1 MTKTDEV
8 LEFINK
14 RGSITSWDA
23 IRYLHYSRLSASI
36 HTLRHERMTN
46 IKSRTEVNKRTKKH
60 YSRYYIDENRL
71 PKLEGKNE

>member
-23 IRYLHYSRLSASI
+23 IRYLRYTRLSASI
-36 HTLRHERMTN
+36 HELRHKRLID
-46 IKSRTEVNKRTKKH
+46 IKSRTEVNKRTKKP

-71 PKLEGKNE
+71 PKLEGKK